1 MKLIV
6 LILNKVDTLEF
17 LLEDLSAAG
26 VKGATILQS
35 QGMAMTLAQ
44 IGSSLISNSIRAL
57 FSSDD
62 LESRTILIVAKEEQ
76 VPIIRK
82 IIYHSVGDLKD
93 PNTGILFT
101 VPVDFIDGLPEYN
114 KEDKSTVE
122 ESEPSEQTEENV

>member
-44 IGSSLISNSIRAL
+44 IGSSLISSSIRAL

-62 LESRTILIVAKEEQ
+62 LENRTILIVAKEEQ
-76 VPIIRK
+76 VPVIRK

-101 VPVDFIDGLPEYN
+101 VPVDFIDGLPEY
-114 KEDKSTVE
+114 KEDEK
-122 ESEPSEQTEENV
+122 PSQEAEQTEENA